1 MKVSE
6 SAILQSWYSSP
17 NQPVISAG
25 SNELNYYPCLK
36 EIGCLF
42 FCLCVC
48 NKVPLKVY
56 NYKGEGNVTNP
67 MNPPPLTK
75 PHPTHFC

>member
-17 NQPVISAG
+17 NQPVISAA
-25 SNELNYYPCLK
+25 SNQVNYYPCLK

-48 NKVPLKVY
+48 LVTQVPLKVY
-56 NYKGEGNVTNP
+56 NYKRKGIYQEKSSREKKT
-67 MNPPPLTK
+67 
-75 PHPTHFC
+75 